1 MARIVVTR
9 PVMEEGLRPLF
20 ENGHQVEILDPD
32 PEHPLDEDALIEA
45 AREADALI
53 TMPSDPVTARVLE
66 NCPKLRIVAQHAVGY
81 ENIDLE
87 AARVR
92 GIVVT
97 HTPGVL
103 TDATADFTFALLLAL
118 VRRVR
123 EADRYVREGHF
134 KRWET
139 KLLLGHDLRDKV
151 LGIVGLGRIGSAVA
165 RRALGFGMRVVY
177 YNRRPAN
184 PTVERQSC
192 ARYVS
197 FDELLRTSD
206 VISIHCPLNKESYH
220 LFDRAAFAKMKPTAV
235 LVNTARGPIVD
246 EEALVEALEQGQ
258 IAGAALDVF
267 EHEPRVHPGLIRNDR
282 VVLAPHLGSA
292 TVEARTAMAR
302 ACAEAV
308 LAVLNGE
315 EKIPYRLV

>member
-1 MARIVVTR
+1 MARVVVTR
-9 PVMEEGLRPLF
+9 PIIEEGL
-20 ENGHQVEILDPD
+20 
-32 PEHPLDEDALIEA
+32 HPLRERYDLEVLNPVDTWDEDGLIA
-45 AREADALI
+45 AAHDADALI
-53 TMPSDPVTARVLE
+53 SMLSDPITARVLAA
-66 NCPKLRIVAQHAVGY
+66 CPKLRVVAQYAVGY
-81 ENIDLE
+81 DNIDLE
-87 AARVR
+87 AARAR

-97 HTPGVL
+97 HTPDVL
-103 TDATADFTFALLLAL
+103 TDATADFTWALLLTL
-118 VRRVR
+118 IRKVR

-139 KLLLGHDLRDKV
+139 QLLLGHDLRDKT

-197 FDELLRTSD
+197 FDELLAVSD
-206 VISIHCPLNKESYH
+206 VVSIHCPLNSESYH
-220 LFDRAAFAKMKPTAV
+220 LFNQAAFAKMKPTAV

-246 EEALVEALEQGQ
+246 EAALVEALEQEQ

-267 EHEPRVHPGLIRNDR
+267 EQEPKVHPGLLENDR

-302 ACAEAV
+302 MCAEAV
-308 LAVLNGE
+308 LAVLEGA

>member
-1 MARIVVTR
+1 MAHIVVTR
-9 PVMEEGLRPLF
+9 PVMEEGLQPLLDQ
-20 ENGHQVEILDPD
+20 GHHVEVLEPD
-32 PEHPLDEDALIEA
+32 PEQPLDEEALIAA
-45 AREADALI
+45 AREAEALI
-53 TMPSDPVTARVLE
+53 SMPSDPITARVLAS
-66 NCPKLRIVAQHAVGY
+66 CPRLRIVAQHAVGY

-87 AARVR
+87 AARQR

-103 TDATADFTFALLLAL
+103 TEATADFTFALLLAL

-123 EADRYVREGHF
+123 EADRYVRAGHF

-139 KLLLGHDLRDKV
+139 KLLLGYDLQDKV

-197 FDELLRTSD
+197 FDELLRISD

-220 LFDRAAFAKMKPTAV
+220 LFDQAAFAKMKPTAV
-235 LVNTARGPIVD
+235 LVNTARGAVVD
-246 EEALVEALEQGQ
+246 EAALVEALRHGQ

-267 EHEPRVHPGLIRNDR
+267 EREPQVHPGLLESDR

-302 ACAEAV
+302 ACTEAV
-308 LAVLNGE
+308 LAVLNGA

>member
-1 MARIVVTR
+1 MARVVVTR
-9 PVMEEGLRPLF
+9 PIIEEGLALLR
-20 ENGHQVEILDPD
+20 ERYDVQVLNPVDT
-32 PEHPLDEDALIEA
+32 LDEEGLIA
-45 AREADALI
+45 VAREADALI
-53 TMPSDPVTARVLE
+53 SMLSDPLTARVFAA
-66 NCPKLRIVAQHAVGY
+66 CPKLRVVAQYAVGY
-81 ENIDLE
+81 DNIDLE
-87 AARVR
+87 AARAR

-97 HTPGVL
+97 HTPDVL
-103 TDATADFTFALLLAL
+103 TDATADFTWALLLTL
-118 VRRVR
+118 IRNVRQ
-123 EADRYVREGHF
+123 ADRYVREGRF

-139 KLLLGHDLRDKV
+139 QLLLGHDLHGKT

-165 RRALGFGMRVVY
+165 RRALGFGMHVVY

-197 FDELLRTSD
+197 FDELLAVSD
-206 VISIHCPLNKESYH
+206 VVSIHCPLNSESYH
-220 LFDRAAFAKMKPTAV
+220 LFNRAAFAKMKPTAI

-246 EEALVEALEQGQ
+246 EAALVEALAQGQ

-267 EHEPRVHPGLIRNDR
+267 EQEPNVHPGLLESDR

-292 TVEARTAMAR
+292 TVEARAAMAR
-302 ACAEAV
+302 MCAEAV
-308 LAVLNGE
+308 VAVLEGA

>member
-9 PVMEEGLRPLF
+9 PVIKEGLRPLF
-20 ENGHQVEILDPD
+20 ENGYQVEILDPD
-32 PEHPLDEDALIEA
+32 PELDEDALIEV

-66 NCPKLRIVAQHAVGY
+66 SCPKLRIVAQHAVGY

-87 AARVR
+87 AARRR
-92 GIVVT
+92 GIVVS

-123 EADRYVREGHF
+123 EADRYVRAGHF

-139 KLLLGHDLRDKV
+139 QLLLGYDLRDKV

-177 YNRRPAN
+177 HNRRPAN

-206 VISIHCPLNKESYH
+206 VISIHCPLNNESYH

-246 EEALVEALEQGQ
+246 EAALVEALEQGQ

-267 EHEPRVHPGLIRNDR
+267 EYEPRVHPALLQSDR

-308 LAVLNGE
+308 LAVLNGA

>member
-9 PVMEEGLRPLF
+9 PVMQEGLQPLF
-20 ENGHQVEILDPD
+20 EAGHHVEVLDGDPD
-32 PEHPLDEDALIEA
+32 HVLDEEALIAA

-53 TMPSDPVTARVLE
+53 TMPSDPVTARVLTS
-66 NCPKLRIVAQHAVGY
+66 CPKLRIVAQHAVGY

-87 AARVR
+87 AARQR

-97 HTPGVL
+97 HTPDVL
-103 TDATADFTFALLLAL
+103 THATADFTFALLLAL
-118 VRRVR
+118 VRRVC
-123 EADRYVREGHF
+123 EADRYVREGNF

-139 KLLLGHDLRDKV
+139 KLFLGFDLRNKV
-151 LGIVGLGRIGSAVA
+151 IGIVGLGRIGSAVA

-184 PTVERQSC
+184 PTVERQSG
-192 ARYVS
+192 ARYVPL
-197 FDELLRTSD
+197 DELLRISD

-220 LFDRAAFAKMKPTAV
+220 LFDHAAFAKMKPTAV
-235 LVNTARGPIVD
+235 LVNTARGAIVD
-246 EEALVEALEQGQ
+246 EEALVAALEQGR

-267 EHEPRVHPGLIRNDR
+267 EHEPRVHPALLQSNR

-308 LAVLNGE
+308 LAALNGA

>member
-9 PVMEEGLRPLF
+9 PVMEEGLRSLF
-20 ENGHQVEILDPD
+20 ESGHQVDVLDPD
-32 PEHPLDEDALIEA
+32 PEQPLDEDALIEA

-53 TMPSDPVTARVLE
+53 TMPSDPVTARVLAS
-66 NCPKLRIVAQHAVGY
+66 CPNLRIVAQHAVGY

-87 AARVR
+87 AARAR

-103 TDATADFTFALLLAL
+103 TDATADFTFALLLTL

-139 KLLLGHDLRDKV
+139 KLLLGYDLRDKV

-206 VISIHCPLNKESYH
+206 VISIHCPLNKASYH

-246 EEALVEALEQGQ
+246 EEALVEALEQGR

-267 EHEPRVHPGLIRNDR
+267 EHEPRVHPALLRSER

-308 LAVLNGE
+308 LAVLNGA

>member
-1 MARIVVTR
+1 MAHIVVTR
-9 PVMEEGLRPLF
+9 PVLEEGLRPLF
-20 ENGHQVEILDPD
+20 EAGHQVDVLDPD
-32 PEHPLDEDALIEA
+32 PEYPLDEDALIAA

-53 TMPSDPVTARVLE
+53 TMPTDPITARVLAS
-66 NCPKLRIVAQHAVGY
+66 CPKLRIVAQHAVGY

-87 AARVR
+87 AARQR

-139 KLLLGHDLRDKV
+139 KLLLGYDLRDKV

-177 YNRRPAN
+177 YNRQPAN

-197 FDELLRTSD
+197 FDELLRISD

-235 LVNTARGPIVD
+235 LVNTARGPIV
-246 EEALVEALEQGQ
+246 EEAALVEALENGQ

-267 EHEPRVHPGLIRNDR
+267 EHEPQVHPALLRSDR

-302 ACAEAV
+302 ACAEAI
-308 LAVLNGE
+308 LAVFHGA